1 MKTKEFV
8 IEQAKKKIEQAKT
21 SVNALSEDAKA
32 AAIEAIKEM
41 EAKVAELEA
50 TEETVNTDDLK
61 KELIALLEEK
71 VAALIEKQKEQ
82 EPMKESQ
89 NYLKSANA
97 MSDFLNVCRTSRNAA
112 AFSANWA
119 AKLSENGV
127 LIIQGTEEAYLPD
140 AVRGAI
146 TDAWGKS
153 EWVKR
158 LKFVNAKRYA
168 VRANIALDADDT
180 NIRANGHVNGE
191 QKKSQTLMLGAK
203 VLEPK
208 YLYKLIDID
217 NLTIFNDDNSLMQYI
232 ADECVRQWVNEVARC
247 VLVGDGRS
255 NQATPNTHV
264 SSIEGIA
271 SEERID
277 IEGDGFVDVV
287 KGKFTLENLVTLRE
301 KVREDAQDCVMFMS
315 RHGLN
320 LIRRFVFAEGGSTT
334 YASAQEVADMIGVK
348 EIICTDFLP
357 SGSTTENKPLAICV
371 DLNSYVLCGANQ
383 PAFKAD
389 EDIHTNV
396 TTWRYENPIA
406 GAMEGLKGAAVLAY
420 GGQ

>member
-8 IEQAKKKIEQAKT
+8 IDQAKKKIEQAKS

-32 AAIEAIKEM
+32 TALEAIKEM
-41 EAKVAELEA
+41 EAKVAELET
-50 TEETVNTDDLK
+50 TEETVNIDDLK
-61 KELIALLEEK
+61 KELVELLEEK
-71 VAALIEKQKEQ
+71 VAALIEKQEEQ
-82 EPMKESQ
+82 EPMKEEQ

-97 MSDFLNVCRTSRNAA
+97 MSDFLNVCRTSRNAN
-112 AFSANWA
+112 AFSQNWA
-119 AKLSENGV
+119 AKLSENG
-127 LIIQGTEEAYLPD
+127 ITFAEGAGDAYLPD

-146 TDAWGKS
+146 TDAWGNS

-168 VRANIALDADDT
+168 VRYNEAGQSAENQRAKGH
-180 NIRANGHVNGE
+180 ANGE
-191 QKKSQTLMLGAK
+191 KKVSQALTLSAK

-217 NLTIFNDDNSLMQYI
+217 NITIFNDDNSLMQYI

-247 VLVGDGRS
+247 VLIGDGRTGA
-255 NQATPNTHV
+255 NPNLHV

-271 SEERID
+271 TTARITAD
-277 IEGDGFVDVV
+277 GDAFVDIV
-287 KGKFTLENLVTLRE
+287 KGTLTLENLVKLRE

-320 LIRRFVFAEGGSTT
+320 QIRKFIFAEGGSIT
-334 YASAQEVADMIGVK
+334 YANAQEVADMIGVK
-348 EIICTDFLP
+348 EIICTDFI
-357 SGSTTENKPLAICV
+357 SSDSTTANAPLAVCV
-371 DLNSYVLCGANQ
+371 DLKSYVLCGANQ

-420 GGQ
+420 QA

>member
-1 MKTKEFV
+1 
-8 IEQAKKKIEQAKT
+8 
-21 SVNALSEDAKA
+21 
-32 AAIEAIKEM
+32 
-41 EAKVAELEA
+41 
-50 TEETVNTDDLK
+50 
-61 KELIALLEEK
+61 
-71 VAALIEKQKEQ
+71 
-82 EPMKESQ
+82 
-89 NYLKSANA
+89 
-97 MSDFLNVCRTSRNAA
+97 
-112 AFSANWA
+112 
-119 AKLSENGV
+119 
-127 LIIQGTEEAYLPD
+127 
-140 AVRGAI
+140 
-146 TDAWGKS
+146 
-153 EWVKR
+153 
-158 LKFVNAKRYA
+158 
-168 VRANIALDADDT
+168 
-180 NIRANGHVNGE
+180 
-191 QKKSQTLMLGAK
+191 MLGAK

-247 VLVGDGRS
+247 VLVGDGRDD
-255 NQATPNTHV
+255 QATPNTHV

-271 SEERID
+271 SKERID
-277 IEGDGFVDVV
+277 NEGDPFVDVV
-287 KGKFTLENLVTLRE
+287 KGEFTLENLVTLRE

-357 SGSTTENKPLAICV
+357 SGSTTQDKPLAICV

-420 GGQ
+420 GAQ